1 MQMSSYCS
9 SPSRRRHCSK
19 ASSVNFW
26 LLLSGCMRAYAPR
39 ENYATAAMTHCMKPP
54 ATMQQQQ
61 PQQPQ
66 LPPGWLAVTDP
77 VSNRVYFANP
87 STGQTSWEPPVP
99 VSAPPPPPVFIQPPP
114 PKRPFN
120 ELEQLSAGKIADM
133 CHVQPNHE
141 PYKPLESHLLSAQP
155 PHTEESRLETRL
167 ATLEDQL
174 RRQSS

>member
-1 MQMSSYCS
+1 M
-9 SPSRRRHCSK
+9 H
-19 ASSVNFW
+19 
-26 LLLSGCMRAYAPR
+26 APQ
-39 ENYATAAMTHCMKPP
+39 ETPTAAAPHDDDDALSPP
-54 ATMQQQQ
+54 VTMQQQQ
-61 PQQPQ
+61 QAQ

-77 VSNRVYFANP
+77 VSNRIYFANP
-87 STGQTSWEPPVP
+87 STGQTSWEPPVSLP
-99 VSAPPPPPVFIQPPP
+99 APPPPPPPPPVVIQPPP

-155 PHTEESRLETRL
+155 PHTEESRIETRL